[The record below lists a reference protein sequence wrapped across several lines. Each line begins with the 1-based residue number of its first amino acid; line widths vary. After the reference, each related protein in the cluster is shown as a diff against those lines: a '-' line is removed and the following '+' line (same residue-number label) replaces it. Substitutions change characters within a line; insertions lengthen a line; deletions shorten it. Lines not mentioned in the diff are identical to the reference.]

1 MLEPLINIDSGCNSK
16 ARQEAQTQG
25 TDESATGKSL
35 LRINLKERPANWPKP
50 ASGSSQNW
58 LARTSPRV
66 LQWYVL
72 CGIPYRGTGA
82 TCLTLPYEPASFP
95 QSGELPRNPGHSRS
109 STAHLQLSESITDPS
124 RLQVC
129 NLILP
134 GHFVQ
139 PALLSMFPACFRL
152 PMYCSASGCNFP
164 RIATIGLE
172 RKRIRVEIGRLAVE
186 MGRSEWLRLSVHAG
200 LRESCYPGG

>member
-1 MLEPLINIDSGCNSK
+1 MQLEG
-16 ARQEAQTQG
+16 QTEG
-25 TDESATGKSL
+25 LKPGDRRIGSWKIATAH
-35 LRINLKERPANWPKP
+35 NLKERPANWPKP

-82 TCLTLPYEPASFP
+82 TCLTLPYEPAS
-95 QSGELPRNPGHSRS
+95 HSQTGRLSSHSKS

-129 NLILP
+129 NLILL
-134 GHFVQ
+134 GYFVQ

-152 PMYCSASGCNFP
+152 PLNCPASGCNFP